1 MIGSVPK
8 FAGRRMGKILP
19 QAGHMTRLP
28 TLLASAMLLAAPSV
42 QAAAGDDE
50 AVARRLA
57 FCGRLAE
64 TLSLE
69 AGEPRVAERWNV
81 ASLRYVLPL
90 LELVPDI
97 DRRRAITEAAVK
109 EVEDQGLALAGGSKR
124 LLAKAVEGVRVA
136 LEECNALLRARET
149 TGPEGSGAP
158 TRR

>member
-1 MIGSVPK
+1 
-8 FAGRRMGKILP
+8 
-19 QAGHMTRLP
+19 MTRPP
-28 TLLASAMLLAAPSV
+28 TLLAAAVLLTAPCV

-57 FCGRLAE
+57 LCGRLAQ

-81 ASLRYVLPL
+81 ASMRYVLPL

-97 DRRRAITEAAVK
+97 DRRRALTEAAVK
-109 EVEDQGLALAGGSKR
+109 EVEDLGLALGGGSTR
-124 LLAKAVEGVRVA
+124 LLAKAVERVRVA
-136 LEECNALLRARET
+136 LDECNALLRAREA
-149 TGPEGSGAP
+149 TGPAGSGAP